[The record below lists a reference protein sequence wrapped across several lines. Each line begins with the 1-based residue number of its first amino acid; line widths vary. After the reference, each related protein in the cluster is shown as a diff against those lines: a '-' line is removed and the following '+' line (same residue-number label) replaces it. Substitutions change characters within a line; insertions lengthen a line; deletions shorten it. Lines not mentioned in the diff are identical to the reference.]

1 MKDDNLPPP
10 PKAPTPPQEVT
21 QEDVMQNLPLLE
33 ILIKTID
40 GDSHSYIGR
49 LVVNTQEGW
58 AQVLINEDGQPLSVV
73 MFMLDKI
80 VKIMS
85 QELSDLPS

>member
-1 MKDDNLPPP
+1 MKDDTFPP
-10 PKAPTPPQEVT
+10 PKQAEPNQVIT
-21 QEDVMQNLPLLE
+21 QEDVMQNLPILE

-49 LVVNTQEGW
+49 LVVNTAEGW
-58 AQVLINEDGQPLSVV
+58 AQVLINEDGHPLSVV
-73 MFMLDKI
+73 LFMLDKV

-85 QELSDLPS
+85 QELSDAPL